1 MDLVRLAEALRAPA
15 DHPVE
20 APGQS
25 AGLMEELVRVQKRIR
40 PDGRFHN

>member
-1 MDLVRLAEALRAPA
+1 MPKTFADVEQDLRFQLDLVRLAEALRAPA

-25 AGLMEELVRVQKRIR
+25 AGLME
-40 PDGRFHN
+40 